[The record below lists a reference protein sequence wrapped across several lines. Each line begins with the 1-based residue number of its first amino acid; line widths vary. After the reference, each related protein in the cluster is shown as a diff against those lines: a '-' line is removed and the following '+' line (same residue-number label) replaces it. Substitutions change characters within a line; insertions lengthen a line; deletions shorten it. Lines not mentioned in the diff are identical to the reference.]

1 MIYTFLGF
9 ENVDYVSKKTNKRVI
24 GLNIFVCSPIDKN
37 GEGQKTTSF
46 YLSNSNG
53 SFDYLKQIGIGS
65 EIEIY
70 FNQYGQVVRI
80 IEV

>member
-1 MIYTFLGF
+1 MIYVLLGF

-24 GLNIFVCSPIDKN
+24 GLNIYVSFPIEKN
-37 GEGQKTTSF
+37 GKGYKTTSF
-46 YLSNSNG
+46 YLSNSTG
-53 SFDYLKQIGIGS
+53 SYDFLKDIKIGS

-80 IEV
+80 IEA